1 MRIDALLGCAVPS
14 KLPPKSAVREALR
27 ALLAEAHARAVSAAS
42 ATRDGAVHEESRAEG
57 DKDMRSTEQS
67 YLARGQAMRVE
78 ELAEQLQRIELAPLR
93 EYGEAD
99 PIGPFALVR
108 VSVDEE
114 QRTFFVV
121 PFGGGAELEVS
132 GARITVVTASSPVGA
147 ALMGRRAGEDFE
159 LRTRGAAREWVVE
172 EIR

>member
-93 EYGEAD
+93 EYGEGD

-114 QRTFFVV
+114 
-121 PFGGGAELEVS
+121 ELEVS